1 MDIYSKEYGEMKV
14 NKFLPTLDVCNYE
27 SVLCKDAGAL
37 DSLLSIETLLNWLV
51 LKAGTVHYI
60 GLVLRTQFWNMP
72 LLGDCLH
79 QQNQQH

>member
-1 MDIYSKEYGEMKV
+1 MRSQALMDIYSKEYGEMKV
-14 NKFLPTLDVCNYE
+14 NKFLPTLYVCNYE

-60 GLVLRTQFWNMP
+60 GLVLRTQF
-72 LLGDCLH
+72 
-79 QQNQQH
+79 